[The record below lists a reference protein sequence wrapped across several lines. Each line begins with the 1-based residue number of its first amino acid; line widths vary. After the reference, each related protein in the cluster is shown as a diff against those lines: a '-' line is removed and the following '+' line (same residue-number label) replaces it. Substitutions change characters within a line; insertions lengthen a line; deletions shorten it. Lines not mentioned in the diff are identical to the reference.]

1 MAYKYKDFIGS
12 IPEIIAHFN
21 LDINKM
27 TIYNRLKKGMTLD
40 EAIEKPI
47 KKLSAYEYR
56 NFIGSIP
63 EIIRHFHLDINKIT
77 IYDRMRKGMTIEQA
91 IETPLHYNITT
102 KSEKRVKKL
111 S

>member
-1 MAYKYKDFIGS
+1 MYEYKDFKGTIPEIINHFDLDINKMTIYDRMRKGMTIDEAIETPIKKLASYKYKDFIGS
-12 IPEIIAHFN
+12 VPDIINHFN
-21 LDINKM
+21 
-27 TIYNRLKKGMTLD
+27 
-40 EAIEKPI
+40 
-47 KKLSAYEYR
+47 
-56 NFIGSIP
+56 
-63 EIIRHFHLDINKIT
+63 LDINKIT